1 MVMSSQVKFRTE
13 PIPED
18 VENVR
23 ELVVSTSFFQDYE
36 IPVAVELVEERLA
49 KGLES
54 GYLFIFAEIDG
65 KTVAYACFGEIPCTK
80 GSYDFYW
87 MATHIDYQRKGI
99 GKQLMR
105 GVEEQVKSLGGR
117 AIYIETS
124 SKEQYAPTRK
134 LYENYGYNLDAVFK
148 DFYEIGD
155 DKCVYTLGV

>member
-1 MVMSSQVKFRTE
+1 MSNHIVFRTE

-18 VENVR
+18 IENIR
-23 ELVVSTSFFQDYE
+23 RIVVSTSFFQDHE

-65 KTVAYACFGEIPCTK
+65 ETIAYACFGEIACTK

-99 GKQLMR
+99 GKQLMD
-105 GVEEQVKSLGGR
+105 GVQEQVKNLGGR
-117 AIYIETS
+117 VIYIETS
-124 SKEQYAPTRK
+124 SKEQYVPTRK
-134 LYENYGYNLDAVFK
+134 LYENYGYKLEAVFK
-148 DFYEIGD
+148 DFYDIGD
-155 DKCVYTLGV
+155 DKCVYSYKLDK